1 MKKYSSQSK
10 QITALAVEDDP
21 TCMDYLVFLLN
32 KMNIET
38 MTAPTGEKALE
49 LLRDHD
55 YDCFL
60 LDISLGAGI
69 TGITV
74 FEEIRKIPKFNNIPV
89 FAVTAT
95 WKDDLQNLFDRGFT
109 NCMEKPFTF
118 HQLKSLLYP
127 YFPQLKEAEGKE

>member
-1 MKKYSSQSK
+1 MKECSSHTTH
-10 QITALAVEDDP
+10 ITALVVEDDP

-32 KMNIET
+32 KLNIKT

-49 LLRDHD
+49 LLGDHD

-74 FEEIRKIPKFNNIPV
+74 FEEIRRIPRFNDVPV

-95 WKDDLQNLFDRGFT
+95 WKDDLDDLFDRGFT

-118 HQLKSLLYP
+118 NQLKSLLYP
-127 YFPQLKEAEGKE
+127 YFPQLKEAEKKE